1 MKNSKFFSV
10 APLVA
15 LVVSALPSTA
25 KAFELKPVSTQDVS
39 DANFC
44 GDYNKMVTY
53 DLTLDP
59 SERLPESEL
68 SLISPKNLTLIEN
81 ELRTRFYYSKS
92 AGRLLIKK
100 LGTEVIQDF
109 ATPDLDTEE
118 YCYGLNFRKIFGF
131 EMKGRQAVPRTP
143 GAFTYI
149 LATLEGSD
157 STGYPSTLV
166 IDRLNG
172 KLYIHQLW

>member
-1 MKNSKFFSV
+1 MKNSKLFSV

-25 KAFELKPVSTQDVS
+25 KAFELKHVSTQDVS

-81 ELRTRFYYSKS
+81 ELRTRFYFSKS
-92 AGRLLIKK
+92 AGRLVIKK
-100 LGTEVIQDF
+100 SGEEVAQDF
-109 ATPDLDTEE
+109 ALPDLDTQN
-118 YCYGLNFRKIFGF
+118 YCFGVNFEDLFGF
-131 EMKGRQAVPRTP
+131 NMKGRKAVPRNP
-143 GAFTYI
+143 GAVTY
-149 LATLEGSD
+149 LSATLLGGETMGS
-157 STGYPSTLV
+157 TATVV
-166 IDRLNG
+166 IDRIRG
-172 KLYIHQLW
+172 KLYIHQIW